1 MVTANASDVKH
12 KLYMRMVMRMT
23 EKFGGDQRS
32 LRVIKECLDLKL
44 NNRQKIDAG
53 VSAFDIVYPSFL
65 FLFIAN

>member
-1 MVTANASDVKH
+1 MENNSTPGVEASMVTANASDVKH

-44 NNRQKIDAG
+44 NNR
-53 VSAFDIVYPSFL
+53 
-65 FLFIAN
+65 